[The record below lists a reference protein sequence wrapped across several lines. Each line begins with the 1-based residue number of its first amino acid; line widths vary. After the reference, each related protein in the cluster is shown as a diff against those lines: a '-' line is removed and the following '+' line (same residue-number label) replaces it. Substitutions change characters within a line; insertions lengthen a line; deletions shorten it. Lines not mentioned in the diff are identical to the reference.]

1 MSDIKLPI
9 AVQNELKKI
18 SKVAGYLWQREWAER
33 NAGNISMNLTSFFKK
48 EDIYTKTKD
57 KEFTPFDFPKGTAGY
72 VLFITGTGCYLRSLI
87 DGIEEAGCILYIN
100 DDATGYTIIWGG
112 KREGFGPTCEL
123 ISHSS
128 IHLFNSENNPTHLAV
143 LHTHPLELIVMSHH
157 PLFDD
162 EKELNRQIW
171 MMCPEVRV
179 FVPKGIHCTP
189 YALSST
195 AALAKVTIEAFKT
208 RNVSLWE
215 KHGATAT
222 GEDVEKAW
230 DYLDV
235 ANKGAK
241 LLQMCW
247 AAGFKPAGL
256 SNEQLIELEQFT

>member
-1 MSDIKLPI
+1 MSNIKLPLE
-9 AVQNELKKI
+9 VQKELKKI
-18 SKVAGYLWQREWAER
+18 SRVAGYLWQREWAER

-48 EDIYTKTKD
+48 ADILEITKNK
-57 KEFTPFDFPKGTAGY
+57 PSMAFDFPKGTRGY
-72 VLFITGTGCYLRSLI
+72 VLFITGTGCYLRNLI
-87 DGIEEAGCILYIN
+87 DKIEEAACILYIN

-157 PLFDD
+157 PLFDNED
-162 EKELNRQIW
+162 ELNRQIW

-195 AALAKVTIEAFKT
+195 AALANVTIEAFKT

-256 SNEQLIELEQFT
+256 SDEQLIELEQFI